1 MRIATWN
8 VNSIRQ
14 REAHVARWL
23 EREQPDL
30 LFLQELK
37 CETAVFPAARF
48 EALGY
53 SAAVVGQK
61 TYNGV
66 ALLSRLPFEVVHR
79 ALPGLPA
86 DDTQARYIEITCAG
100 ITLIGIY
107 LPNGNSGGEAG
118 YAYKLAWMDF
128 LYDRAAV
135 LLAGDTRLIIT
146 GDFNVCPT
154 DADFAPGALS
164 PGDALLRP
172 ATRARYRSLLWLGL
186 TDAIRALHPEGQAGE
201 PVWTF
206 WDYQAGAWPRN
217 RGLRIDHTLLSPS
230 LAELLVSAN
239 DGKMVMD
246 NGVAMVRKEPL
257 PDTVSIIE
265 LSGGAPR
272 IVAELPAPASVV
284 GPPSSVAV
292 ASDESFAL
300 VTGAMKVDPPIR
312 PRRSPTTSSR

>member
-186 TDAIRALHPEGQAGE
+186 TDAIRALHPEGQAAG

-206 WDYQAGAWPRN
+206 WDYQAGAWPRD

-230 LAELLVSAN
+230 LAELLVSA
-239 DGKMVMD
+239 
-246 NGVAMVRKEPL
+246 L
-257 PDTVSIIE
+257 PDREERGEEQPSDHVPVVVE
-265 LSGGAPR
+265 LA
-272 IVAELPAPASVV
+272 
-284 GPPSSVAV
+284 
-292 ASDESFAL
+292 
-300 VTGAMKVDPPIR
+300 R
-312 PRRSPTTSSR
+312 PNK